1 MSSPSYCPPAKKE
14 VCWKEKEGIWLNVV
28 VKEENEE
35 EDVTVNEEVEG
46 EAVTEKEE
54 EENDYTFF
62 GVNEGEITVILK
74 EEEREEEET
83 EDLSNTSKSCLE
95 NSCFTDAWF

>member
-62 GVNEGEITVILK
+62 GVNEGENCHI
-74 EEEREEEET
+74 EGGGEGRRRGDRRSE
-83 EDLSNTSKSCLE
+83 
-95 NSCFTDAWF
+95 